1 MHKTQFMSQMR
12 VTLPLVLEHHE
23 FPVTTRAVSLRD
35 YLNDS
40 DSAQHR
46 LVPISRGLHGPFDP
60 WELREEFL
68 SCPPEYWEG
77 FVAMAGHFGT
87 FRISKN
93 DFAEW
98 QRIIREA
105 LLRHPR
111 EWRKLESQFD
121 RRKIRK
127 LFEPLQIMFAWD
139 AMAPTAK
146 ISTAG
151 TLTAIIATIQLDVL
165 RGARFKVCARTG
177 CVNPPFK
184 VEVRHKIYCSHE
196 CAHLVAVRNSRARA
210 AENKPASQ
218 RAVRKQT
225 APG

>member
-1 MHKTQFMSQMR
+1 MSQMR
-12 VTLPLVLEHHE
+12 VTLPIVLEHHE

-35 YLNDS
+35 YLNDP

-68 SCPPEYWEG
+68 SCPLEYWEG
-77 FVAMAGHFGT
+77 FVAMAGHLGT
-87 FRISKN
+87 FRISKT

-98 QRIIREA
+98 QRLIREA

-121 RRKIRK
+121 RRKIAM
-127 LFEPLQIMFAWD
+127 LFKPLPIVFAWD
-139 AMAPTAK
+139 ATAPTAR

-151 TLTAIIATIQLDVL
+151 TLTAIIATIQLDLL
-165 RGARFKVCARTG
+165 RGAQFKTCARTD

-184 VEVRHKIYCSHE
+184 VESRHKIYCSPE

-210 AENKPASQ
+210 AKNKRSRQ
-218 RAVRKQT
+218 HAV
-225 APG
+225 